1 MLTLNVDYEVLP
13 DRLVTIKLPDEVR
26 LGRHQLVIVLDENE
40 ADKSIT
46 ETPAK
51 NLMQFAGV
59 ITAFNDVDGLEYQKK
74 VRSEW
79 N

>member
-1 MLTLNVDYEVLP
+1 
-13 DRLVTIKLPDEVR
+13 
-26 LGRHQLVIVLDENE
+26 VIVLDENE

-51 NLMQFAGV
+51 KLMQFAGY